1 VSRGSSESRDAL
13 RASAFGYVDGGRS
26 TVVRRSLERLLHE
39 IRERL
44 GADIALI
51 LYQGASLGEAYV
63 LAAAA
68 DDDGELPLSNE
79 PLLLSSTFATRRP
92 HSRQDLVLVSPVR
105 DYRIELVSA
114 LILPWSHRAGRGWLV
129 AGMKPGAWNSGTFDL
144 TIARGYASRLRQA
157 HQLAGLRGTS
167 QLQRDIARAAQRL
180 AEAEIEATDVNGVL
194 QAIAITAR
202 ELLGTSAAYISLPE
216 PDGQRFAFTTFVNV
230 HTSPFRRLRMGFGQG
245 LGGLAREE
253 QRPIRSLNYA
263 HDERLRD
270 APVEETL
277 NEGFLSAMATPL
289 MIGNEVIGLVYVAN
303 RHLTP
308 FTETDTALLEEF
320 AGYATLGIKHAQ
332 AERHRLDVMRRL
344 EQERLAFEI
353 HDSVVRALVEVGFRA
368 ETGLNI
374 AEDPRLKQQFEAVGR
389 AAEVCLEKIREQIA
403 QLWSESETGERPLG
417 EVVAALKT
425 AHSPRSI
432 PRAFHVED
440 VVLERGLAHDVAS
453 ALVHIGDEALRNADL
468 HSDGSRVEVR
478 LEAGDDEITLL
489 IADDGRGMQAATLS
503 NWVDEPRGHL
513 GLRRMRAAAT
523 DVGGS
528 LTIRP
533 NEGGGLC
540 VEARVPLRNQ
550 GGIRAHP
557 G

>member
-1 VSRGSSESRDAL
+1 MTRRSSESSEAL
-13 RASAFGYVDGGRS
+13 RPPAFAYVDGGRS
-26 TVVRRSLERLLHE
+26 TVVRRSLEALLCE
-39 IRERL
+39 IRKKL

-51 LYQGASLGEAYV
+51 LYQTASQGEAYA
-63 LAAAA
+63 LAANGGAEH
-68 DDDGELPLSNE
+68 ELPLPNE
-79 PLLLSSTFATRRP
+79 PFFLSSTFAARRP
-92 HSRQDLVLVSPVR
+92 HSRQDVVLVSSVR

-114 LILPWSHRAGRGWLV
+114 LIVPWSHGAGRGWLV
-129 AGMKPGAWNSGTFDL
+129 AGMRPGAWNSGTFDL
-144 TIARGYASRLRQA
+144 TIAKGFASRLRQA
-157 HQLAGLRGTS
+157 HELAGLRGTGK
-167 QLQRDIARAAQRL
+167 LQRDIALAAQRL
-180 AEAEIEATDVNGVL
+180 AEAEIEATDVNAVL

-202 ELLGTSAAYISLPE
+202 ELLGTSAAYTSLPE

-253 QRPIRSLNYA
+253 RRPIRSLNYE

-289 MIGNEVIGLVYVAN
+289 MIGDDIIGLVYVAN

-332 AERHRLDVMRRL
+332 ADRYRLEVMRRL

-368 ETGLNI
+368 ESGLSI
-374 AEDPRLKQQFEAVGR
+374 AEDPHLKQQFEAIGR

-403 QLWSESETGERPLG
+403 RLWSESETGERPLG
-417 EVVAALKT
+417 EVVEALKT
-425 AHSPRSI
+425 ARSPRSI
-432 PRAFHVED
+432 PRTFHFDESG
-440 VVLERGLAHDVAS
+440 LEHGLAHGVAS

-468 HSDGSRVEVR
+468 HSDGTRVEVR
-478 LEAGDDEITLL
+478 LEVGDNEITLL
-489 IADDGRGMQAATLS
+489 IADDGRGMHAATLS
-503 NWVDEPRGHL
+503 NWFDETRGHV
-513 GLRRMRAAAT
+513 GLRRMRAAAA

-533 NEGGGLC
+533 NDGGGLC
-540 VEARVPLRNQ
+540 VEAKVPNRAQ
-550 GGIRAHP
+550 GRILAP
-557 G
+557 SE